1 VASGGHHRAM
11 TVHVSIKQAKDRL
24 SEHIRRIESGERV
37 IVTRRGDAVF
47 EMVTPRRGGINFDTL
62 DR

>member
-1 VASGGHHRAM
+1 M
-11 TVHVSIKQAKDRL
+11 TIHVSIKQAKDRL